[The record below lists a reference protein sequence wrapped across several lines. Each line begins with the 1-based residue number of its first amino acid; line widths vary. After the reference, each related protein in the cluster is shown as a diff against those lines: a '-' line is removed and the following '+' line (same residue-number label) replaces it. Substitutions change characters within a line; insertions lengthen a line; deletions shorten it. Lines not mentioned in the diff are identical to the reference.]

1 MEASGKTIAKNTVF
15 LYVRMLVVMAVTF
28 FTARVILKS
37 LGATDYGIYNVVG
50 GVVTMLGFLN
60 SALSA
65 STSRFLTYELG
76 VGDTEKLKKTFSASL
91 NLHIA
96 IALLVLIIGETVGLW
111 FFAHKLV
118 IPEDRMMAA
127 FWVYQ
132 FSIIT
137 TMVNFTQVP
146 YSATL
151 ISHENMSVY
160 AYVGLYEAFMKL
172 AIAFVIMYSP
182 IDRLIFYGFLLMT
195 NTVTIQLFYRYFTKR
210 RYEECRFRL
219 VKDKSL
225 YKTLIGYSGWD
236 LFGNLACVCQNQGV
250 SIVLNMFFGPL
261 VNAARAIAVQIQTAV
276 KMFTRNFMVAVRPRV
291 VKNFA
296 ENKYD
301 EMYGLTFTAIR
312 FSLVLMMA
320 LVLPLLFETDFVL
333 KIWLDEGYPP
343 ETALFAR
350 IILIS
355 AFFDTIE
362 NGQNMSFHAIGRIKT
377 GNLVCGTIMILS
389 LPLGYLLLKLGL
401 PAETVFYAVIFT
413 NVLNL
418 VITLFIM
425 KGYVCFSIRKMFKDT
440 FFPVLIVA
448 IITLI
453 GPIVICRQIDMGIGR
468 FLINCVAIEVLLLLS
483 SWFVVLKE
491 QERKQLVKI
500 INNKLFKK

>member
-1 MEASGKTIAKNTVF
+1 MESTGKTIAKNTVF

-76 VGDTEKLKKTFSASL
+76 VGDKEKLKKTFSASL
-91 NLHIA
+91 NLHIV
-96 IALLVLIIGETVGLW
+96 IALFVLILGETIGLW
-111 FFAHKLV
+111 FFSNKLV
-118 IPEDRMMAA
+118 IPEDRMTAA

-146 YSATL
+146 YSASI
-151 ISHENMSVY
+151 ISHENMSIY

-172 AIAFVIMYSP
+172 VIALIIMYSP
-182 IDRLIFYGFLLMT
+182 FDRLLFYGFLLMA
-195 NTVTIQLFYRYFTKR
+195 NTVMIQLFYRYYTKR
-210 RYEECRFRL
+210 KYEECRFRII
-219 VKDKSL
+219 KDKNL
-225 YKTLIGYSGWD
+225 YKTLVNYSGWD

-250 SIVLNMFFGPL
+250 SIVLNLFFGPL

-276 KMFTRNFMVAVRPRV
+276 KMFTKNFMVAVRPRV

-296 ENKYD
+296 ESKYD
-301 EMYGLTFTAIR
+301 EMYSLTFTAIR
-312 FSLVLMMA
+312 LSLVLMMA
-320 LVLPLLFETDFVL
+320 LVLPLLFEIDFVL
-333 KIWLDEGYPP
+333 KVWLDGGYPP

-350 IILIS
+350 IILVS

-389 LPLGYLLLKLGL
+389 LPLGFLLLKLGL

-413 NVLNL
+413 NIVNL
-418 VITLFIM
+418 IITLIIM
-425 KGYVCFSIRKMFKDT
+425 KGYVRFSILKMFKDT
-440 FFPVLIVA
+440 YIPVIVVA
-448 IITLI
+448 IITVI

-491 QERKQLVKI
+491 HERKQLVKI

>member
-1 MEASGKTIAKNTVF
+1 MESTGKTIAKNTVF

-76 VGDTEKLKKTFSASL
+76 VGDTEKLKNTFSASL

-96 IALLVLIIGETVGLW
+96 IALLVLIIGETLGLW

-118 IPEDRMMAA
+118 IPEDRMTAA

-182 IDRLIFYGFLLMT
+182 IDRLIFYGFLLMA

-210 RYEECRFRL
+210 RYDECRFRF

-236 LFGNLACVCQNQGV
+236 LFGNLASVCQNQGV
-250 SIVLNMFFGPL
+250 SIVLNLFFGPL

-312 FSLVLMMA
+312 LSLVLMMA

-355 AFFDTIE
+355 AFFDTTF
-362 NGQNMSFHAIGRIKT
+362 SHT
-377 GNLVCGTIMILS
+377 
-389 LPLGYLLLKLGL
+389 LKAKSG
-401 PAETVFYAVIFT
+401 
-413 NVLNL
+413 
-418 VITLFIM
+418 
-425 KGYVCFSIRKMFKDT
+425 
-440 FFPVLIVA
+440 
-448 IITLI
+448 
-453 GPIVICRQIDMGIGR
+453 
-468 FLINCVAIEVLLLLS
+468 
-483 SWFVVLKE
+483 
-491 QERKQLVKI
+491 
-500 INNKLFKK
+500 